1 MGDTPQFGNS
11 AEQAAESYEKHLPG
25 ILKATRDSILP
36 TEQAIQTANEQLT
49 PAKNDLSYK
58 TLSDNYG
65 RFTNVGADQ
74 AALASDRALGTTKD
88 LLDKYG
94 VGLGKSALA
103 ANEAADPYSAANR
116 KRQTGALDTLFG
128 SLDDPNKLSGS
139 ETAGIDR
146 TLARSNIARGNEA
159 PTASSTVESAMQF
172 GDEGNKRKAA
182 KQSSIKSAVDTATNA
197 AGSLRSGIDATGL
210 VKSGQAGNIGMGFM
224 PGVANAG
231 DREFGF
237 GSNALSGFNAGAI
250 AGQNNTSAHATSLM
264 QDISGGVGIANS
276 MCCFI
281 FMEAYAGRIPWYVR
295 ASRDLHYTPQI
306 RAGYVAM
313 AKWLVPLMA
322 RFTFVRELVNELMIR
337 PLTED
342 AAWVYSLKGAR
353 PRMGYKTFWLNL
365 WKFIGRK
372 TV

>member
-1 MGDTPQFGNS
+1 MGSTPQFGNS

-25 ILKATRDSILP
+25 ILKATRESILP
-36 TEQAIQTANEQLT
+36 TETAIQEANEKLT
-49 PAKNDLSYK
+49 PGKNDLAHK
-58 TLSDNYG
+58 TLADNYA
-65 RFTNVGADQ
+65 RFTNTGADQ
-74 AALASDRALGTTKD
+74 AALASDRALGTTQN

-103 ANEAADPYSAANR
+103 VNEAADPYSAANR

-146 TLARSNIARGNEA
+146 SLARSNIARGNEA
-159 PTASSTVESAMQF
+159 PSATSTVESAMQF
-172 GDEGNKRKAA
+172 GDAGTARKAQ
-182 KQSSIKSAVDTATNA
+182 KQSAIKSAVDTATGA
-197 AGSLRSGIDATGL
+197 SGSLNTGVNATGL

-224 PGVANAG
+224 PGVSNAG

-237 GSNALSGFNAGAI
+237 GQNALNGFNAGAV

-264 QDISGGVGIANS
+264 QDISGGVGMASNI
-276 MCCFI
+276 CCFI
-281 FMEAYAGRIPWYVR
+281 FMEAYGGPIPWYVR

-322 RFTFVRELVNELMIR
+322 RFTFVRELVDQVMIR

-342 AAWVYSLKGAR
+342 AAWVYSLKGAHPR
-353 PRMGYKTFWLNL
+353 PGYKTFWLSL